1 MFRRHHHEQ
10 LQRQRPRAD
19 DLRGTFETIGA
30 GGENGDE
37 LIFDPA
43 TGELRSARDTGDP
56 DRVPATQMA
65 REGFFR
71 HERDDV
77 AALPSP
83 LREADGTPAPPT
95 HGEGEELVS
104 TAKPG
109 SSSRRQ
115 CRGDRRVPATQMARE
130 GFFCYG
136 SRAKKEGVAS

>member
-1 MFRRHHHEQ
+1 MSNFSNKDSGQ
-10 LQRQRPRAD
+10 D

-43 TGELRSARDTGDP
+43 TGELRSAREAEDP

-83 LREADGTPAPPT
+83 EADGTPAPPT
-95 HGEGEELVS
+95 HGEGEELVFDS
-104 TAKPG
+104 ETKELQTA
-109 SSSRRQ
+109 
-115 CRGDRRVPATQMARE
+115 RGAEAMDESVPATQMARE
-130 GFFCYG
+130 GFFCCG
-136 SRAKKEGVAS
+136 RSWPKGGAGI

>member
-1 MFRRHHHEQ
+1 MSNFSNKDPGQ
-10 LQRQRPRAD
+10 D
-19 DLRGTFETIGA
+19 GLRDTFETIGA
-30 GGENGDE
+30 GENGDE

-43 TGELRSARDTGDP
+43 TGELRSARDAEDP

-95 HGEGEELVS
+95 HGEGEELVFDS
-104 TAKPG
+104 ETRELQAAD
-109 SSSRRQ
+109 SAVAT
-115 CRGDRRVPATQMARE
+115 DRVPAMRMARE

-136 SRAKKEGVAS
+136 SRPKGGSGI